1 MLYFVPS
8 RLIYEF
14 KLEDDMFNLWLY
26 FFLIVDSLD
35 IIFSL
40 GTLYT
45 SSVLGILN
53 VKLILNMSVSFLLW
67 NRHFQYCVWILGNPR
82 WVKKNSFLH
91 ALCTDLV
98 LNQSDFF
105 ECQYYLTYDLWIFP
119 IGLETI
125 LLTVIPQFFIF
136 LFYVK
141 IQLLDFSNV
150 LSCDELCFGF

>member
-35 IIFSL
+35 IILSL

-45 SSVLGILN
+45 SFVLGILN
-53 VKLILNMSVSFLLW
+53 VKLILNISVSFFLW

-105 ECQYYLTYDLWIFP
+105 LVLVLFDIWYVNFSNWARNYTPYSYSSIFY
-119 IGLETI
+119 
-125 LLTVIPQFFIF
+125 FFI
-136 LFYVK
+136 
-141 IQLLDFSNV
+141 
-150 LSCDELCFGF
+150 LCKNSTSRFF